1 MVDFCLDETGD
12 PIQNDDVLL
21 LLQQID
27 LLFDTKP
34 KEVLGQET
42 FGTKYDTYLY
52 NLKISN
58 NALQQIVLQD
68 LYSLDLMGFEPDVE
82 IHLLQ
87 GTEKD
92 IALINITLTRDNE
105 YYQQIYKID

>member
-1 MVDFCLDETGD
+1 MIDFCLDEFGG
-12 PIQNDDVLL
+12 PIQNDDISI

-58 NALQQIVLQD
+58 SALRQVVLQD
-68 LYSLDLMGFEPDVE
+68 LYSLDLMGFEPEVE

-92 IALINITLTRDNE
+92 IVLIDITLTRDDE